1 MDDHNYLR
9 TDVVNLIRR
18 LRIGEYSHT
27 SWKDKTTAYVFGLN
41 DDGLDIYMKLSRM
54 DKTGTGKKEAQRSS
68 SRSRAG
74 VAFGIPLPKKERS
87 GNMSTN
93 IAYCEA
99 CDVLVSCHI
108 QEPREETLIVR
119 GKEVAALQ
127 KHAYCPHCG
136 AEVTPNEIID
146 YNVTHCA

>member
-54 DKTGTGKKEAQRSS
+54 DKTGTGEERGTTLVISFHEQEW
-68 SRSRAG
+68 
-74 VAFGIPLPKKERS
+74 PLEFPTEERKERQHEYKYRLLRS
-87 GNMSTN
+87 
-93 IAYCEA
+93 
-99 CDVLVSCHI
+99 L
-108 QEPREETLIVR
+108 
-119 GKEVAALQ
+119 
-127 KHAYCPHCG
+127 
-136 AEVTPNEIID
+136 
-146 YNVTHCA
+146 